1 MAISTADLKLWIRG
15 CATLIEAQ
23 REHLSELDAAI
34 GDADH
39 GTNLARGFLAAAQK
53 AEAMPTDE
61 KPAVLFKAVAMT
73 LMSAVGGAS
82 GMLYGSFFL
91 RASAACCEQDLL
103 EADVLATVLRAGMDG
118 IVQRGRAE
126 VGDKTMI
133 DAWSPALLALEAGLR
148 VGETL
153 EAALRAGA
161 HAAAQGARDT
171 IPVQARKGRASYL
184 GPRSVG
190 HEDPGAASTALIWLA
205 LADVA
210 ISAVSADTPSMQ
222 SSS

>member
-1 MAISTADLKLWIRG
+1 MAISTSDLKVWIRG

-23 REHLSELDAAI
+23 REHLSALDAAI

-53 AEAMPTDE
+53 ADAMAAEE
-61 KPAVLFKAVAMT
+61 KPAALFKAVAMT

-91 RASAACCEQDLL
+91 RASAASGEHGLL
-103 EADVLATVLRAGMDG
+103 ESDVLAAVLRAGMDG

-133 DAWSPALLALEAGLR
+133 DAWSPALLTLEASLGA
-148 VGETL
+148 GETL
-153 EAALRAGA
+153 EVALRAGA
-161 HAAAQGARDT
+161 RAAGQGARDT
-171 IPVQARKGRASYL
+171 IPLQARKGRASYL
-184 GPRSVG
+184 GPRSMG
-190 HEDPGAASTALIWLA
+190 HEDPGAASTALVWLA
-205 LADVA
+205 LADTAASVDA
-210 ISAVSADTPSMQ
+210 PVMPSAS
-222 SSS
+222 